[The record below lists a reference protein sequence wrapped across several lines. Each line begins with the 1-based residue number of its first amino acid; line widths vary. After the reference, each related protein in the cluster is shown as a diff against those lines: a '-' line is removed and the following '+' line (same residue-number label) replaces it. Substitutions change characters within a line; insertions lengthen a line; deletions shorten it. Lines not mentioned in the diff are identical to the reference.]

1 MAEASLAADTA
12 AWSQSPLAPAIAT
25 EIRQLIAR
33 LDHGQRLWLSGF
45 LAGSSASPTSQQ
57 AYEAQRPPSVT
68 VLYGSQSGNS
78 ERLAQQIGETLT
90 QHGVAFTAL
99 DMIDCRKTHLEEART
114 LLIVVSTHGEGDPP
128 DRALPLHELLHGRK
142 APKLNH
148 LKYSVLALGDS
159 SYEKFCETGRQFDA
173 RLQALGAER
182 LHARVDCDVDFEIP
196 ARQWID
202 AVAGHLA
209 KANATGAAREAIP
222 ADRPVASVSNA
233 YTRKNPFHAP
243 VLANQRLTAR
253 HSTKDVRHIELSLAG
268 SNIHYEPGDAIGI
281 APVNRVTEVTALL
294 EVLRF
299 DPETPV
305 VADSQTMPLRQA
317 LLEHYDIGLVT
328 RAFLDRYA
336 STISAGSL
344 AELLQS
350 GDQESLRKY
359 LQGRHLIDV
368 VRKHPPTALD
378 AVAFTQLLR
387 HLTPRLYSIAS
398 SQRATPDEVHLTVSL
413 VEYRS
418 LDLERR
424 GVVSGYLA
432 DLTVADLAMAD
443 LTVTDLTAEDAMA
456 PVYLH
461 RNPNFRLPAERER
474 SVIMIGPGTGVAP
487 FRGFIADREA
497 SGAKGRNWLF
507 FGDRSFS
514 ADFLYQS
521 EWLDWRKRGVLQRID
536 VAFSR
541 DSAEKIYVQQRMR
554 EHGSELFAWLEDGAS
569 LYVCGDAQRM
579 APDVHQAL
587 LGIIEQHGNQSPE
600 QAAEYLV
607 QLQRERRYQRD
618 VY

>member
-1 MAEASLAADTA
+1 MA
-12 AWSQSPLAPAIAT
+12 PLEPAIAA

-33 LDHGQRLWLSGF
+33 LDQGQRLWLSGF
-45 LAGSSASPTSQQ
+45 LAGSSDRPLQPPVETP
-57 AYEAQRPPSVT
+57 RPPSFVT

-78 ERLAQQIGETLT
+78 QRLAQQAGEALT
-90 QHGVAFTAL
+90 QRGVTFTAL
-99 DMIDCRKTHLEEART
+99 DMIDCRKTHLEET
-114 LLIVVSTHGEGDPP
+114 LAVLVVVSTHGEGDPP

-142 APKLNH
+142 APKLDH

-173 RLQALGAER
+173 RLQALGAQQ
-182 LHARVDCDVDFEIP
+182 LHARVDCDVDFEAP

-202 AVAGHLA
+202 AVVDQLA
-209 KANATGAAREAIP
+209 QSYATSAAREAGP
-222 ADRPVASVSNA
+222 LDRPVASVSTA
-233 YTRKNPFHAP
+233 YTRKNPFQAP

-253 HSTKDVRHIELSLAG
+253 HSTKDVRHIELSLEG
-268 SNIHYEPGDAIGI
+268 SSIHYEPGDAIGI
-281 APVNRVTEVTALL
+281 APSNRATDVTALL

-299 DPETPV
+299 DPETPIA
-305 VADSQTMPLRQA
+305 ADSQTVSLRQA

-328 RAFLDRYA
+328 RTFVDRYA
-336 STISAGSL
+336 AAVSADSLAALVQAGSQDS
-344 AELLQS
+344 LQ
-350 GDQESLRKY
+350 RY
-359 LQGRHLIDV
+359 LHGRHLIDL
-368 VRKHPPTALD
+368 VREYPPAGLN
-378 AVAFTQLLR
+378 AVAFAQLLR
-387 HLTPRLYSIAS
+387 HLAPRLYSIAS

-432 DLTVADLAMAD
+432 DLTS
-443 LTVTDLTAEDAMA
+443 EDATA

-474 SVIMIGPGTGVAP
+474 PVIMIGPGTGVAP
-487 FRGFIADREA
+487 FRSFIAEREA
-497 SGAKGRNWLF
+497 SGARGRNWLF

-514 ADFLYQS
+514 ADFLYQA
-521 EWLDWRKRGVLQRID
+521 EWLQWRKRGVLHRID

-541 DSAEKIYVQQRMR
+541 DSQQKIYVQHRMR
-554 EHGSELFAWLEDGAS
+554 EHGRELFRWLEDGAS

-579 APDVHQAL
+579 APDVHEAL
-587 LGIIEQHGNQSPE
+587 LAIIGEHGDQTAE

>member
-1 MAEASLAADTA
+1 MMEPSFPADAA
-12 AWSQSPLAPAIAT
+12 AWSLAPLEPAVAA
-25 EIRQLIAR
+25 EVRQLLAR
-33 LDHGQRLWLSGF
+33 LDQGQRLWLSGF
-45 LAGSSASPTSQQ
+45 LAGTSSGPALQSALP
-57 AYEAQRPPSVT
+57 AQRPQSFVT

-78 ERLAQQIGETLT
+78 QRLAQQIGEALT
-90 QHGVAFTAL
+90 QRGVTFTAL
-99 DMIDCRKTHLEEART
+99 DMIDCRKTHLDEART
-114 LLIVVSTHGEGDPP
+114 LLVVVSTHGEGDPP

-142 APKLNH
+142 APKLSH

-182 LHARVDCDVDFEIP
+182 LHERVDCDVDFEAP
-196 ARQWID
+196 AQQWID
-202 AVAGHLA
+202 AVVGQLA
-209 KANATGAAREAIP
+209 QSYAIGAPREAGP
-222 ADRPVASVSNA
+222 VDRPIASVSNA

-253 HSTKDVRHIELSLAG
+253 HSTKDVRHIELSLEG

-281 APVNRVTEVTALL
+281 AAVNHATDVTALL

-299 DPETPV
+299 DPETPIV
-305 VADSQTMPLRQA
+305 TDSQTVSLRKA
-317 LLEHYDIGLVT
+317 LIEHYDIGLVT
-328 RAFLDRYA
+328 RSFVDRYA
-336 STISAGSL
+336 TAVSADSL
-344 AELLQS
+344 AALLRP
-350 GDQESLRKY
+350 GNEENLHRY
-359 LQGRHLIDV
+359 LHGRHLIDV
-368 VRKHPPTALD
+368 VRECPPTSLD
-378 AVAFTQLLR
+378 AVGFTQLLR

-424 GVVSGYLA
+424 GVVSGYLGDLSA
-432 DLTVADLAMAD
+432 D
-443 LTVTDLTAEDAMA
+443 DATTA

-474 SVIMIGPGTGVAP
+474 PVIMIGPGTGIAP
-487 FRGFIADREA
+487 FRGFIAEREA

-507 FGDRSFS
+507 FGDRSFN
-514 ADFLYQS
+514 ADFLYQTD
-521 EWLDWRKRGVLQRID
+521 WLDWRKRGVLQRID

-541 DSAEKIYVQQRMR
+541 DSAQKVYVQQRML
-554 EHGSELFAWLEDGAS
+554 EHGRELFAWLQDGAS

-587 LGIIEQHGNQSPE
+587 LGIIGEHGNQPPE

-607 QLQRERRYQRD
+607 ELQRERRYQRD